1 MKLNIFE
8 IVLTN
13 TEAAY
18 FSGQTVQGHVII
30 ELAKSTKVKDLRM
43 TFHGK
48 AFVHWT
54 EQTMRGPGEVRFKE
68 IRHHSAT
75 EEYFEVSKSLLS
87 QASSP
92 KNPDDKRVLE
102 AGQYTY
108 PFKFRIPPTSP
119 TSFEGQFGFVRYWA
133 KVTIERPWKKDV
145 SAKKLFSVIFPVDL
159 NQEPAA
165 SQPISNQKEK
175 RLCCLCCT
183 SGPIIAEIR
192 LPQKGYVPGEK
203 LIITADIDN
212 RTRRKVQ
219 NIAVE
224 LLMTT
229 TFHAAYKS
237 RSVTQIVAR
246 IQRGSLKSGN
256 SDSWEGDS
264 LLLPP
269 LPPSFLI
276 GCSIIDVKYTL
287 QLRVFPVS
295 PAFDLTVP
303 LEIII
308 GTVPLHST
316 LEYFL
321 TVQHMILPRPQD
333 EGGIRGGASEV
344 TSDYRQPQYLPPK
357 FLPSQMCQHQVHD
370 NEDDHCLMLDN
381 NFMPRYITF
390 NFQAVTP
397 RQ

>member
-13 TEAAY
+13 TEAVY

-30 ELAKSTKVKDLRM
+30 ELAKNTEVKDLRM
-43 TFHGK
+43 SFRGK

-54 EQTMRGPGEVRFKE
+54 DQTMRGPGEVRFKE

-75 EEYFEVSKSLLS
+75 EEYFDVSKSLLS
-87 QASSP
+87 QASCP
-92 KNPDDKRVLE
+92 QNPTDKRVLE

-119 TSFEGQFGFVRYWA
+119 TSFEGQFGFIRYWT

-145 SAKKLFSVIFPVDL
+145 SAKKLFSVIFPLDL
-159 NQEPAA
+159 NQEPTA
-165 SQPISNQKEK
+165 SQPTNNQKEK
-175 RLCCLCCT
+175 QLCCLCCT

-192 LPQKGYVPGEK
+192 LPQKGYVPGER
-203 LIITADIDN
+203 LNFAADIDN
-212 RTRRKVQ
+212 STRRKVH
-219 NIAVE
+219 NITVE

-237 RSVTQIVAR
+237 RSVTQTVSR

-256 SDSWEGDS
+256 SDSWEGGS
-264 LLLPP
+264 LLVPP

-276 GCSIIDVKYTL
+276 GCNIIDVRYTL
-287 QLRVFPVS
+287 QLRVFPGS

-303 LEIII
+303 IEIMI
-308 GTVPLHST
+308 GSVPLQST

-321 TVQHMILPRPQD
+321 TAQNMVLSQSQD
-333 EGGIRGGASEV
+333 GIAISGGASEV
-344 TSDYRQPQYLPPK
+344 ASDIRLQYLPPK
-357 FLPSQMCQHQVHD
+357 FLPSPICKHQVHD
-370 NEDDHCLMLDN
+370 NEDDQCLMLDN
-381 NFMPRYITF
+381 NFVPKYITL
-390 NFQAVTP
+390 NFQPVTS